1 MSIKVLT
8 DSSCDLPD
16 EILSRFNIGMVPL
29 RVSFE
34 NGETFL
40 DRVELSPA
48 AFMAK
53 MASFKTLPKTSTPDP
68 AMMMDALAKGL
79 TDYDQVLF
87 ISLSSALSCTFQ
99 TACLGCEMLESD
111 RIRVFDSLTISLGT
125 GIMVI
130 KAAQMAEQGF
140 NLDEIMEQLALI
152 RANSETVF
160 TLDTLDNIVKGG
172 RLKKYEGITGNLL
185 GIKPILKPNDLGQ
198 VEVVEKV
205 RGRKKALNHML
216 DMIGEY
222 AGESISGRMIGVSH
236 ASCLAEAQH
245 LAHAIKERYHPR
257 EEVIISEIGATIGT
271 YAGEGGIL
279 ISL

>member
-1 MSIKVLT
+1 MSIKVIT

-16 EILSRFNIGMVPL
+16 DVLSRFNIGMVPL

-40 DRVELSPA
+40 DRIELSPT

-68 AMMMDALAKGL
+68 VMMMAALEKGL
-79 TDYDQVLF
+79 TDYDKVLF
-87 ISLSSALSCTFQ
+87 ISLSSALSCTYQ

-111 RIRVFDSLTISLGT
+111 RIKVFDSLTVSLGT
-125 GIMVI
+125 GILVI
-130 KAAQMAEQGF
+130 KAAQMAEQGLD
-140 NLDEIMEQLALI
+140 LDEIIEHLAVT
-152 RANSETVF
+152 RANSTTVF

-172 RLKKYEGITGNLL
+172 RLKRHEGIAGNLL
-185 GIKPILKPNDLGQ
+185 GIKPILKPNDQGLI
-198 VEVVEKV
+198 EVVEKV
-205 RGRKKALNHML
+205 RGRKKALNRLL
-216 DMIGEY
+216 DMIGDY
-222 AGESISGRMIGVSH
+222 AGDTISQRLIGVSH
-236 ASCLAEAQH
+236 TNCHDEALH
-245 LAHAIKERYHPR
+245 VAHTITERFHPR
-257 EEVIISEIGATIGT
+257 EDIIISEIGATIGT